1 MKIFDA
7 SDDLL
12 VTMKFILNQETLYE
26 TYEALNICYVK
37 LNLNLPSIMTG
48 NEGMKRGKP
57 ILMLHVY
64 SFRASYSLGS
74 NTVVEVHHRSQ
85 LWSPFFPCVTR
96 IHCYAIKNK
105 NRNHTMNKIKN
116 IEHDRLYHLCS
127 YSCARYLKKNIL
139 PKFIGLYMGIPYFV
153 MQHEDVN

>member
-1 MKIFDA
+1 
-7 SDDLL
+7 
-12 VTMKFILNQETLYE
+12 
-26 TYEALNICYVK
+26 
-37 LNLNLPSIMTG
+37 MTG

-153 MQHEDVN
+153 MQHEDVNWNWNMLCYVNEVSCQATTPWNVKFLEFFLCLMKLKPQRDR